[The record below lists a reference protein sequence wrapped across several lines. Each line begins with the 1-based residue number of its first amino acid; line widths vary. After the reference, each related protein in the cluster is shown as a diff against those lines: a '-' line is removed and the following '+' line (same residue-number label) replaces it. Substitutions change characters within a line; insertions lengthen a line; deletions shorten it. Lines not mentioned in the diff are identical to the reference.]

1 MERLPKRVNEWLNR
15 TFESLGVDPKD
26 VDEMFEEYP
35 SNESSSKEIEIRTT
49 QFNKGFCRSIQDLL
63 SSERDDADFEKIDL
77 VVGMEGFLS
86 LHAGNR
92 QRIFA
97 LVHMREALE
106 HYYANPRILENG
118 VAKDNA
124 VIAAADI
131 KRQRKADRLRK
142 QLNVAS

>member
-1 MERLPKRVNEWLNR
+1 MERLLKRVNEWLNR

-92 QRIFA
+92 QRTFA

-106 HYYANPRILENG
+106 YYYTNPHILEIG
-118 VAKDNA
+118 IAKDDA
-124 VIAAADI
+124 AIAAAEL

-142 QLNVAS
+142 QMKVAS